1 MPQPNQLA
9 LAPLLVLLPL
19 LALASACQPSER
31 RPGLW
36 LSGEPAP
43 LPDDWSFSDSEREI
57 AIEVRTPYAL
67 PHSVTIWCA
76 SSDGKLFVAARD
88 PETKRWPGWVERD
101 PEVRLAID
109 GRLYAAKL
117 LRIDDPDRIAP
128 VRRAFAAKY
137 QLEDPPP
144 AGAPPVRTWQVVS
157 RD

>member
-1 MPQPNQLA
+1 MPRSIGHERA
-9 LAPLLVLLPL
+9 TLLLL

-43 LPDDWSFSDSEREI
+43 LPEDWSFTDAHREI

-76 SSDGKLFVAARD
+76 SADGRLFVAARD
-88 PETKRWPGWVERD
+88 PEQKRWPGWVERD

-109 GRLYAAKL
+109 GRLYDAKL
-117 LRIDDPDRIAP
+117 FHLDDPDWIAP
-128 VRRAFAAKY
+128 VRRAYAAKY

-144 AGAPPVRTWQVVS
+144 PGAPPLRYWQVVP
-157 RD
+157 RG